1 MTERLLQNH
10 LQTYLQHKLVFVP
23 VKIQFVNGKKEP
35 HFPVH
40 WGKLEDISPDIFIDF
55 VFPQLSFDDATH
67 VAILLRPCGL
77 CVFDFDD
84 TKNMPTDFVQ
94 QVIDYAERESI
105 PFVRSGRGI
114 HLYFKLSEAASQLPS
129 RIEIGGGWLEVKRS
143 GVIFA
148 PLFDGVSDYYRWIIP
163 IDDGNLRELTEKD
176 LQYLLPQNPIISL
189 TPSASSWEEVGENN
203 EFADIFPRRLSDE
216 EINEIVNLLLPYYY
230 HGNRNNLILALSG
243 LLRKAGV
250 SFDDALRVV
259 EKFIEITNDEER
271 RNRIDELI
279 RTYAKP
285 PEAVAGFKS
294 LIRYTGGNIELAQK
308 IWKKVRCENINITDE
323 YIATFATPRW
333 WGRQVA
339 KYIAN
344 NYISLLDSKNRSTL
358 VYRFDPS
365 RFIWEFVP
373 NFTDEIVDIIDT
385 LADEWE
391 KFITSLDID
400 GKIKTRMITKLAN
413 TDMRKVARQYVNKL
427 SKLIAVSAD
436 EFYRY
441 KEKLCEKHPDQ
452 RLNNIVATNEHFLF
466 IYECGCIET
475 ISKSEVKEP
484 QKLKVLTYIDA
495 SLSGD
500 PQAAR
505 DFFYSYGDDLGK
517 SLLRM
522 AAYCVLARTNFKRRI
537 FLLTG
542 VTSSGKT
549 TITQLLRCAVN
560 QKANVFYSDALL
572 ERGDAQHAVRASM
585 ASDKIAIF
593 TELPPSKLAA
603 SQLKTIT
610 DEGLPGRLLYSQPAT
625 YFNISIP
632 IITTNYIPH
641 KESID
646 AAVAERFEIF
656 VFTKMFKNNN
666 KIAQFYHAEE
676 VKPAVPY
683 MATRLWERKNFR
695 DSFLAAIMEAWRDL
709 CQDDFRFVLD
719 DASEK
724 INRQV
729 VDEILSVDAF
739 SQFLEV
745 DYSCFFPS
753 KFLYHL
759 YILYCSKKRIVGV
772 QNADQFGRK
781 LKQTQKGQVAQMKK
795 LKSYKH
801 PFVVKIAEKLNI
813 PLPEKYARYY
823 SLKPSEELLKF
834 LGWDDIK
841 FDDVNVV
848 DDELIEAFDFAAND
862 DDDDEEE
869 IYYNDIQQPLT
880 EVFPLNETMK
890 EESEN
895 EETSTPIQIPQNC
908 ANCGNELI
916 VKKNELI
923 CEHCNATIYFDE
935 NTIVEVDED
944 QIPQNCLICGNQI
957 DLNEDNECENCKI
970 IYRIRFNFPF

>member
-1 MTERLLQNH
+1 MKSLKLILKKVYSAGGENIMTQRLLQN
-10 LQTYLQHKLVFVP
+10 YLQVYLKQKFVFVP
-23 VKIQFVNGKKEP
+23 VKIEFVNGKKEP
-35 HFPVH
+35 HFLFQ
-40 WGKLEDISPDIFIDF
+40 WGKIETISPDVFVDF
-55 VFPQLSFDDATH
+55 VFPQLPFDDATH
-67 VAILLRPCGL
+67 VAILLQTSNL
-77 CVFDFDD
+77 VVFDYDD
-84 TKNMPTDFVQ
+84 TNNMPSDFVQ
-94 QVIDYAERESI
+94 KVIDYAERERV
-105 PFVRSGRGI
+105 PLVRSGRGI
-114 HLYFKLSEAASQLPS
+114 HLYFKHSEAASQLPPQV
-129 RIEIGGGWLEVKRS
+129 EVGGGKVEIRRS

-148 PLFDGVSDYYRWIIP
+148 PLSDYLNSYYRWIIP
-163 IDDGNLRELTEKD
+163 IESGNLRELTEQD
-176 LQYLLPQNPIISL
+176 LQYLLPQNPNISL
-189 TPSASSWEEVGENN
+189 TASTSSCEEVGENN
-203 EFADIFPRRLSDE
+203 EFADIFPRRLTDE
-216 EINEIVNLLLPYYY
+216 EINEIVNLLLPYYT

-250 SFDDALRVV
+250 SFDDALKIV
-259 EKFIEITNDEER
+259 EKFVEVTNDEER
-271 RNRIDELI
+271 KNRIDEVI

-294 LIRYTGGNIELAQK
+294 LIRYVGGNIELAQK

-373 NFTDEIVDIIDT
+373 NFTDEIVDIIDS
-385 LADEWE
+385 LADEWD
-391 KFITSLDID
+391 KFIASLEID

-436 EFYRY
+436 DFYRY

-466 IYECGCIET
+466 IYECGCIEAV
-475 ISKSEVKEP
+475 SKSEVKEP
-484 QKLKVLTYIDA
+484 QKLRVLTYIDA
-495 SLSGD
+495 SLGGD

-505 DFFYSYGDDLGK
+505 DFFFSYGDDLGK

-549 TITQLLRCAVN
+549 TITQLLRCAVS

-610 DEGLPGRLLYSQPAT
+610 DEGLPGRFLYGQPAT

-646 AAVAERFEIF
+646 AAVAERFEIL

-676 VKPAVPY
+676 VKPAIPSV
-683 MATRLWERKNFR
+683 AARLWERKTFR
-695 DSFLAAIMEAWRDL
+695 DSFLAAIIEVWRDL

-745 DYSCFFPS
+745 DYSCYFPV
-753 KFLYHL
+753 KFLHHIYL
-759 YILYCSKKRIVGV
+759 IYCSKKALWGC
-772 QNADQFGRK
+772 K
-781 LKQTQKGQVAQMKK
+781 MLT
-795 LKSYKH
+795 
-801 PFVVKIAEKLNI
+801 
-813 PLPEKYARYY
+813 
-823 SLKPSEELLKF
+823 SLEE
-834 LGWDDIK
+834 
-841 FDDVNVV
+841 N
-848 DDELIEAFDFAAND
+848 
-862 DDDDEEE
+862 
-869 IYYNDIQQPLT
+869 
-880 EVFPLNETMK
+880 
-890 EESEN
+890 
-895 EETSTPIQIPQNC
+895 
-908 ANCGNELI
+908 
-916 VKKNELI
+916 
-923 CEHCNATIYFDE
+923 
-935 NTIVEVDED
+935 
-944 QIPQNCLICGNQI
+944 
-957 DLNEDNECENCKI
+957 
-970 IYRIRFNFPF
+970 